1 MANLSKL
8 DFQGKYN
15 HSGTGLFK
23 DNTSNDIEAVDVRA
37 LVTDTGDS
45 FINRTDDV
53 VDEDDMASNSAAK
66 VPTQQSVKAYAD
78 SVSTTREF
86 GRTFTSTLLFDK
98 NMIEGELY
106 VQDDDITFEVT
117 EIGNL
122 ENQESIYGQRIV
134 TDGIH
139 PIYFSEFN
147 HLANMA
153 SGDILEAGTYQFI
166 FWYSN
171 GIVRGSVMLPR
182 EETVMLTP
190 LSVPANFAAV
200 PGTDPDAELDL
211 SWDAV
216 TNADSYEIYRSTA
229 GGAGPWGSAIAT
241 PGSGDTTYTDTGRSS
256 NTTYHY
262 RIRAISGGAPFANS
276 AYVVTAATTTDAGD
290 VTDPSFTSSPLD
302 AATDIPVNQV
312 VVITSDE
319 AIQDADGVTEIT
331 NANILD
337 YLTAVNSSAGAQSMT
352 ATIDATKKIITITPN
367 VAWDDLEDITITLDG
382 VEDLNGN
389 EPAAFPI
396 TFTTSDYTQMQG
408 NHMSMLNQINT
419 YIVGADNNFEIEVEL
434 KDLLLSGSLGLFVK
448 HATFA
453 ESLYIYL
460 NNTDAF
466 FKYYNRT
473 GSSIVAR
480 EITWPAAFSGFTEGK
495 VTFKYNGA
503 LDTNNGLDRP
513 KLFIDDVEITSGKTI
528 SQADGAFPF
537 DISGSSAAPFMLRG
551 PALRQ
556 AKNFIFRTNMG
567 ATTVVNIPIIRTGI
581 DISGNDFHGTW
592 I

>member
-1 MANLSKL
+1 MAIRTKTQFKALYGSA
-8 DFQGKYN
+8 
-15 HSGTGLFK
+15 GTVFP
-23 DNTSNDIEAVDVRA
+23 DNTTAEISEGDVRA
-37 LVTDTGDS
+37 FGEDIADS
-45 FINRTDDV
+45 FNDV
-53 VDEDDMASNSAAK
+53 
-66 VPTQQSVKAYAD
+66 SVAGI
-78 SVSTTREF
+78 TREF
-86 GRTFTSTLLFDK
+86 DRAFSSELIFDK

-139 PIYFSEFN
+139 PIYFSNFN
-147 HLANMA
+147 HLTNIS

-171 GIVRGSVMLPR
+171 GIIRGSVMLPR

-190 LSVPANFAAV
+190 LSTPTNFSAI

-216 TNADSYEIYRSTA
+216 ANAASYEIYRSTA
-229 GGAGPWGSAIAT
+229 GGGGPWGTAIAT
-241 PGSGDTTYTDTGRSS
+241 PGSGDTTYTDTGRDSA
-256 NTTYHY
+256 TTYHY
-262 RIRAISGGAPFANS
+262 RIRAISGGAPFSNS
-276 AYVVTAATTTDAGD
+276 AYAITAATTTDAGD
-290 VTDPSFTSSPLD
+290 VTDPVFTSSPLD

-312 VVITSDE
+312 VTITSDE
-319 AIQDADGVTEIT
+319 PIRDADGVTEIT

-337 YLTAVNSSAGAQSMT
+337 YLTAVNSSAAAQNFT
-352 ATIDATKKIITITPN
+352 ATIDATKTIITITPN
-367 VAWDDLEDITITLDG
+367 VVWDELEDITITLDG
-382 VEDLNGN
+382 VEDLNNN
-389 EPAAFPI
+389 EPAAFTI

-408 NHMSMLNQINT
+408 NHMSLQNQINN
-419 YIVGADNNFEIEVEL
+419 YIVGVDKNFEIEIEL
-434 KDLLLSGSLGLFVK
+434 KDMLLSGPAGLFLK

-453 ESLYIYL
+453 ESLYVSL
-460 NNTDAF
+460 NNTDAI
-466 FKYYNRT
+466 FKYYNRQ
-473 GSSIVAR
+473 GSNIRAR
-480 EITWPAAFSGFTEGK
+480 QITWPNAFDGFTEGK

-513 KLFIDDVEITSGKTI
+513 QLFIDDVEITAGKNV
-528 SQADGAFPF
+528 SQADGTFPF
-537 DISGSSAAPFMLRG
+537 DISGSSDAPFMLRG

-556 AKNFIFRTNMG
+556 ARNFMFRTDMG
-567 ATTVVNIPIIRTGI
+567 ATTVVNIPIIRSGI
-581 DISGNDFHGTW
+581 DISGNNFHGTW